1 MAGTF
6 KSLTH
11 CDVCLISPVLK
22 EGRNNYHQI
31 THLSWTVG
39 FWQYHETEINMWNCS
54 CIASK
59 NNITKESISK
69 NCTCT
74 VKKMI
79 TSPVPVHWFVFM
91 SCFYVTWLSPYL
103 CTALFIFCLEFPQW
117 EPVHGQQV
125 HVDLA
130 LVDPQGRCIWG
141 EEVLTS
147 VVIVSVHGQQA
158 RVDLAL
164 VDPQGRCIW
173 GFLEVLTSVDIVFFC
188 STYTPDG
195 PVYTHNLVETQR
207 ESICAVNF
215 PYRHLAST
223 GD

>member
-74 VKKMI
+74 VKKNDNLTCTCALI
-79 TSPVPVHWFVFM
+79 
-91 SCFYVTWLSPYL
+91 CFYVLFLCYLTLTLPVLWFVHLLFRVSPMGARTRPTGPCRPGSSRPSGKMHL
-103 CTALFIFCLEFPQW
+103 MAPGSPHIPGFGFLMHH
-117 EPVHGQQV
+117 VH
-125 HVDLA
+125 A
-130 LVDPQGRCIWG
+130 RK
-141 EEVLTS
+141 
-147 VVIVSVHGQQA
+147 A
-158 RVDLAL
+158 RVL
-164 VDPQGRCIW
+164 PQFSWI
-173 GFLEVLTSVDIVFFC
+173 S
-188 STYTPDG
+188 
-195 PVYTHNLVETQR
+195 
-207 ESICAVNF
+207 
-215 PYRHLAST
+215 
-223 GD
+223 